1 MSGIEQLHRQ
11 RRDVAQLDEFIVLG
25 RGMVMDFAD
34 DDGSDAWAGICSTQ
48 MSRSL
53 GGEMSPH
60 RC

>member
-34 DDGSDAWAGICSTQ
+34 DDGSYAWTGICS
-48 MSRSL
+48 SK
-53 GGEMSPH
+53 
-60 RC
+60 